1 MIRVLTPLP
10 VLLPL
15 LGAAAALLVGGRHP
29 RTQRTLSIAV
39 LAAVLTVSV
48 LLLLHAHA
56 EGADAVSVG
65 GWPVPLGIVL
75 VVDRLSALML
85 VVAATVGLGV
95 LVFAVGQGSADG
107 DEETPISI
115 FHPTFLVL
123 MAGVANA
130 FLAGDLFNLYVGFE
144 ILLTASY
151 VLLTLGGS
159 APRIRAGV
167 TYIVVSLLSSLLFLA
182 AIALIYAST
191 GTVNMAQLAG
201 RLGDLPDGVQLL
213 LHSLLL
219 IAFSIKAAVFPLS
232 AWLPDSYPTAPAPVT
247 AVFAGLLTKV
257 GVYAIIRTQ
266 TLLFPGGALDQVL
279 MWAALATMLVGIL
292 GAVAQTDIRRIL
304 SFTLVSHIG
313 YMVFGIALA
322 TTAGL
327 AGAIFYVVHH
337 IAIQT
342 TLFLVAGLI
351 ERRGDSTAVDR
362 LGGLA
367 KASPLLAILFFVP
380 AMNLAGI
387 PPLSGFIGKLGLL
400 EAGVAVGG
408 WLPYVVVAAGVIT
421 SLLTLVAVSRVWS
434 RAFWRP
440 PAQSP
445 AEDTFQAAAAD
456 AGPES
461 GPAPSGDVDH
471 EEPPDAD
478 ARGRGRRVADV
489 DPHRRAPGR
498 LGPAH
503 RRRHRH
509 QPGHRRPG
517 RGRREPPG
525 AAPAAAGDG
534 RRDRGDGRGDRR
546 PDRAGRAAVRR
557 RRPGG
562 HRPVRPGPVH
572 RRRPPGRAVSARSP
586 TDGGTGVAH
595 QLRHQLPLLVWLVLV
610 WNLLWGTWSWA
621 NLISGTV
628 LALAVTLLLPLPP
641 VVGGTRVHPV
651 GLLVFL
657 GTFLLDLV
665 VSGAQVAWQTI
676 RPSGIRHSAII
687 SVELRTDS
695 DLLMTIVAEATALVP
710 GSLVIDMDREQ
721 QSIAVHVLHVTDL
734 DDVERRRASVLTM
747 EERVVRAF
755 GSAEEIAALSEA
767 PHDRP
772 APAGGRT
779 TP

>member
-1 MIRVLTPLP
+1 VIRVLTPLP

-29 RTQRTLSIAV
+29 RVQRTLSILV

-48 LLLLHAHA
+48 ALLLLADSD
-56 EGADAVSVG
+56 GAAAVSVG

-85 VVAATVGLGV
+85 VVAATVALGV
-95 LVFAVGQGSADG
+95 LVFAVGQGAADG

-123 MAGVANA
+123 IAGVANA

-159 APRIRAGV
+159 APRIRAGI

-182 AIALIYAST
+182 AIGLVYAAT

-201 RLGDLPDGVQLL
+201 RLAELPDGTQLL
-213 LHSLLL
+213 LQSMLL
-219 IAFSIKAAVFPLS
+219 IAFCIKAAVFPLS

-322 TTAGL
+322 SSAGL

-342 TLFLVAGLI
+342 TLFLVAGLV
-351 ERRGDSTAVDR
+351 ERQGGSTSVDR

-367 KASPLLAILFFVP
+367 MASPLLAVLYFVP

-387 PPLSGFIGKLGLL
+387 PPFSGFIGKLGLL
-400 EAGVAVGG
+400 EAGIADGG
-408 WLPYVVVAAGVIT
+408 WLPLVLVAGGAAT
-421 SLLTLVAVSRVWS
+421 SLLTLLAISRVWS
-434 RAFWRP
+434 RAFWRL

-445 AEDTFQAAAAD
+445 ADDTFGAAAAD
-456 AGPES
+456 AGPDLSSE
-461 GPAPSGDVDH
+461 PS
-471 EEPPDAD
+471 PSTAD
-478 ARGRGRRVADV
+478 
-489 DPHRRAPGR
+489 
-498 LGPAH
+498 L
-503 RRRHRH
+503 
-509 QPGHRRPG
+509 
-517 RGRREPPG
+517 
-525 AAPAAAGDG
+525 
-534 RRDRGDGRGDRR
+534 
-546 PDRAGRAAVRR
+546 
-557 RRPGG
+557 
-562 HRPVRPGPVH
+562 
-572 RRRPPGRAVSARSP
+572 
-586 TDGGTGVAH
+586 
-595 QLRHQLPLLVWLVLV
+595 
-610 WNLLWGTWSWA
+610 
-621 NLISGTV
+621 
-628 LALAVTLLLPLPP
+628 
-641 VVGGTRVHPV
+641 
-651 GLLVFL
+651 
-657 GTFLLDLV
+657 
-665 VSGAQVAWQTI
+665 QV
-676 RPSGIRHSAII
+676 P
-687 SVELRTDS
+687 
-695 DLLMTIVAEATALVP
+695 
-710 GSLVIDMDREQ
+710 
-721 QSIAVHVLHVTDL
+721 
-734 DDVERRRASVLTM
+734 
-747 EERVVRAF
+747 
-755 GSAEEIAALSEA
+755 AEEKEPVSTV
-767 PHDRP
+767 
-772 APAGGRT
+772 AGGRAEARRAAWERHT
-779 TP
+779 AVATATSPATDGLGGDPARERPLRPLPRVMVGSTAAMVVVTVGLTALAGPLYGVAERAAEDLLDRSPYISAVFGEEVIP